1 MIVLAFLAGIAA
13 QDGPISK
20 FSDRAPAY
28 EGETERK
35 LEDVERCMIDMRGQ
49 LAPSVY
55 RQPDRPDAVTLIWT
69 VPNGQTAGRVDLAR
83 VPTGT
88 KVVAWLSVK
97 QITSC
102 APAAPMPAKQR

>member
-1 MIVLAFLAGIAA
+1 MIVLALLAGLTA

-28 EGETERK
+28 EIETDRK
-35 LEDVERCMIDMRGQ
+35 MEDVERCLIDMRGQ

-69 VPNGQTAGRVDLAR
+69 VPNGQTFGRVDLAR
-83 VPTGT
+83 VSTGT
-88 KVVAWLSVK
+88 KVVAWLTVK
-97 QITSC
+97 QIATC
-102 APAAPMPAKQR
+102 APARG